1 MNAKAKTAAAQ
12 DRAPRFDSLLPITDA
27 SERLQLSPWALKRM
41 HKAGHLPAVIV
52 NRRWFVPESFI
63 AMVLG
68 SPRPGVAGV
77 IEDVAAEWFARN
89 AQAAPAEAVA

>member
-12 DRAPRFDSLLPITDA
+12 DRAPRSDSLLPIVDA

-77 IEDVAAEWFARN
+77 IEDVAADWFARN
-89 AQAAPAEAVA
+89 SAPVAAEVA

>member
-12 DRAPRFDSLLPITDA
+12 DKAPRHDSLLPITDA

-68 SPRPGVAGV
+68 SPRPGRAGV
-77 IEDVAAEWFARN
+77 IEDVAADWFA
-89 AQAAPAEAVA
+89 AHTTEAVA